1 MTWHYVSPIK
11 YQTQRNLTL
20 YSISDLEK
28 LSGIKAHTIRIWE
41 QRYSILQPKRTSTNI
56 RFYEEQDLKTL
67 LNIAFLKKNGYKISK
82 IAKMS
87 DQDFQQA
94 ITEVS
99 GPGISQNVQLDA
111 LTLSMMEMDEV
122 RFNDIISE
130 NIRKVGF
137 EKTMLGVI
145 YPFLEKMSML
155 WLTGSVTHAQES
167 FITILIRQK
176 LLTAIDNIE
185 VNKKKSAQKFVLYL
199 PKGENQELSLQLMHF
214 LLKVRNFYVVYLGA
228 DMTVSD
234 VADAVHIIKPDY
246 VFTMITET
254 YVGESIINYVSRM
267 KKQFPDTHLL
277 LSGYQVVA
285 QNLPNS
291 DVVTVLR
298 SLGETIEYIDKL

>member
-1 MTWHYVSPIK
+1 
-11 YQTQRNLTL
+11 
-20 YSISDLEK
+20 
-28 LSGIKAHTIRIWE
+28 
-41 QRYSILQPKRTSTNI
+41 
-56 RFYEEQDLKTL
+56 
-67 LNIAFLKKNGYKISK
+67 
-82 IAKMS
+82 MS

-94 ITEVS
+94 MTKVS
-99 GPGISQNVQLDA
+99 GTGTSQNVQLDA
-111 LTLSMMEMDEV
+111 LTLSMMEMDEL
-122 RFNDIISE
+122 RFNSIINE
-130 NIRKVGF
+130 NIKMIGF

-155 WLTGSVTHAQES
+155 WLTGSVTHSQES
-167 FITILIRQK
+167 FISNLIRQK
-176 LLTAIDNIE
+176 LLTAIDKIE
-185 VNKKKSAQKFVLYL
+185 VNKKKSAKKFVLYL

-234 VADAVHIIKPDY
+234 VDDAVRIMKPDY

-267 KKQFPDTHLL
+267 KKQFSDTHLL

-291 DVVTVLR
+291 EKVTVLR
-298 SLGETIEYIDKL
+298 SLGETIEHIDNL